1 MFTHFISLPL
11 ATHSKLQD
19 EVKGFQ
25 ASVVSKIKQKKLIK
39 NLIISVCFGIKF
51 LFPFDIPFFLYWTD
65 MGFHESL
72 LVSPS
77 KLHLTVVML
86 NLKDVKDLD
95 KAKRVLKVI
104 ISFPCVKRYCMLLL
118 LLLGLPLMIECLFF
132 CFMKIRIFLKM

>member
-51 LFPFDIPFFLYWTD
+51 LFPFVIPFFYTGQIW
-65 MGFHESL
+65 
-72 LVSPS
+72 VSTN
-77 KLHLTVVML
+77 H
-86 NLKDVKDLD
+86 
-95 KAKRVLKVI
+95 
-104 ISFPCVKRYCMLLL
+104 
-118 LLLGLPLMIECLFF
+118 CLFRQVNY
-132 CFMKIRIFLKM
+132 I

>member
-1 MFTHFISLPL
+1 
-11 ATHSKLQD
+11 
-19 EVKGFQ
+19 
-25 ASVVSKIKQKKLIK
+25 
-39 NLIISVCFGIKF
+39 
-51 LFPFDIPFFLYWTD
+51 

-132 CFMKIRIFLKM
+132 GL